1 VVVLLA
7 TALTFVAAGC
17 GGDERLTQAEFQQ
30 EVVAARDRVDF
41 ALARIPEA
49 KSLDEYTN
57 RMEEAAVVIDDA
69 ASDLESVEPPEVF
82 VPETNK
88 LVKALRQLSVDYSS
102 SAEQIRLTPELL
114 TGTVGL
120 SFDSWDQVNL
130 ALAGLVGKGI
140 QVSVLQPHT

>member
-1 VVVLLA
+1 MVVLLA